1 MTEVPGAHVER
12 KTLASPTI
20 VLNLCVPRLKV
31 ASQME
36 THGDC
41 DSFGTPGSTD
51 HGGEEEEQD
60 RLE

>member
-1 MTEVPGAHVER
+1 MER

-51 HGGEEEEQD
+51 HGGDEEEQD